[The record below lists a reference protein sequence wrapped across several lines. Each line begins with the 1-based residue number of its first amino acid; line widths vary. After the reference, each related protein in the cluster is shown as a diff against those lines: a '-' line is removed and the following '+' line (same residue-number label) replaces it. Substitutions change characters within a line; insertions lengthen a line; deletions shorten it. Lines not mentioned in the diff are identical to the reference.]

1 MNEISAIVK
10 GTWWSLFASSVIQ
23 RCRKKMLPVC
33 DKTSLDTES
42 ADALDLGLSSF
53 QSYEQ

>member
-1 MNEISAIVK
+1 
-10 GTWWSLFASSVIQ
+10 
-23 RCRKKMLPVC
+23 MLPVC